1 MRNMIG
7 IMGGRLSDPINNEI
21 QSFSKKSWK
30 TEFVKAE
37 QIGFEVL
44 EWVFDLHENN
54 PILDNDGVKEI
65 QQVEKEH
72 NILVNSLCADYFMHN
87 KLFEVSSFEL
97 EKNLK
102 LLKKLISQCH
112 KIDLKILEL
121 PFIDSSSLKTEQNQN
136 EIINNLEK
144 ILPIIEENNVIL
156 ALETDLEP
164 NSFTNLLSKINHPNV
179 MANYD
184 IGNSTAKNYDTEFEL
199 EILKPWIVNVHIKD
213 RNIGGSTMPLGQGD
227 VNFDLFFSTLKKINY
242 SGDFVIQGAREDLD
256 VTIITPESTCEKYF
270 TFVKNYIEKYELN
283 LMHYKRATN

>member
-7 IMGGRLSDPINNEI
+7 IMGGRLSDHIHSEI
-21 QSFSKKSWK
+21 QSFSEKSWK

-65 QQVEKEH
+65 QQVKKEH

-87 KLFEVSSFEL
+87 KLFEVPSFEL

-121 PFIDSSSLKTEQNQN
+121 PFVDSSSLKTEQNQD

-213 RNIGGSTMPLGQGD
+213 RNIGGYTMPLGQGD

-242 SGDFVIQGAREDLD
+242 SGDFIIQGAREDLD
-256 VTIITPESTCEKYF
+256 VSIITPESTCEKYF

-283 LMHYKRATN
+283 LMHYKRDTN

>member
-7 IMGGRLSDPINNEI
+7 IMGGRLSDHIHSEI
-21 QSFSKKSWK
+21 QSFSEKSWK

-87 KLFEVSSFEL
+87 KLFEVPSFEL

-112 KIDLKILEL
+112 KII
-121 PFIDSSSLKTEQNQN
+121 
-136 EIINNLEK
+136 
-144 ILPIIEENNVIL
+144 
-156 ALETDLEP
+156 
-164 NSFTNLLSKINHPNV
+164 
-179 MANYD
+179 
-184 IGNSTAKNYDTEFEL
+184 ST
-199 EILKPWIVNVHIKD
+199 
-213 RNIGGSTMPLGQGD
+213 
-227 VNFDLFFSTLKKINY
+227 
-242 SGDFVIQGAREDLD
+242 
-256 VTIITPESTCEKYF
+256 
-270 TFVKNYIEKYELN
+270 
-283 LMHYKRATN
+283 